1 MLKKILS
8 LEQCASCRNCCV
20 FQEKSRWE
28 TPVVSEEKAQMI
40 RKKLKQENCVI
51 PYEKSYVLASVKR
64 DKVLPKGAEPYR
76 CVALD
81 EEKGC
86 TLTKDEK
93 PFDCSLWPIRVM
105 KKENHIFIMLA
116 RGCHTVD
123 DTFIEKVN
131 KLLLEGLKE
140 QIVKEVINNP
150 DIIKPYSDDYIE
162 LCDITDNI
170 SNLQ

>member
-1 MLKKILS
+1 
-8 LEQCASCRNCCV
+8 
-20 FQEKSRWE
+20 
-28 TPVVSEEKAQMI
+28 
-40 RKKLKQENCVI
+40 
-51 PYEKSYVLASVKR
+51 
-64 DKVLPKGAEPYR
+64 
-76 CVALD
+76 
-81 EEKGC
+81 
-86 TLTKDEK
+86 
-93 PFDCSLWPIRVM
+93 M

-150 DIIKPYSDDYIE
+150 DIIKSYSDDYIE
-162 LCDITDNI
+162 LCDITDDI

>member
-64 DKVLPKGAEPYR
+64 DKFCQRVQNLTD
-76 CVALD
+76 AL
-81 EEKGC
+81 
-86 TLTKDEK
+86 L
-93 PFDCSLWPIRVM
+93 LM
-105 KKENHIFIMLA
+105 KKRAVRLQKMRNRL
-116 RGCHTVD
+116 TV
-123 DTFIEKVN
+123 VY
-131 KLLLEGLKE
+131 GR
-140 QIVKEVINNP
+140 
-150 DIIKPYSDDYIE
+150 
-162 LCDITDNI
+162 
-170 SNLQ
+170 